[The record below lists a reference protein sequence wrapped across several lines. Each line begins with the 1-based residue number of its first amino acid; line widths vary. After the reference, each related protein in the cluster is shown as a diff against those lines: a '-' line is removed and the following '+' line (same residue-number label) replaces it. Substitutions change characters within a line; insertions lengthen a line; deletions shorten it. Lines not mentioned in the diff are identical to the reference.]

1 MSGAYSIARV
11 RARQI
16 LDSRAAPTVEADVIL
31 ASGAAGR
38 AAVPSGTSTGSH
50 EALELRDRDRPE
62 WAGRGVQQAVDN
74 ASSIFGPAV
83 IGLDAHDQTAVDAAL
98 LEADSTPGFGCLGAN
113 AALAVSLATARAAAA
128 ALQRPFY
135 AHVAEL
141 VGSAPLL
148 PLPMVNMISGGAH
161 AGRNLD
167 IQDVLAIPVGADT
180 YGAGL
185 EMLVRLY
192 WSLRSLLIEL
202 GHPPLVGDEGGFG
215 PALGSNEAALSLVTQ
230 AMERAGLRP
239 GEDMALALDVAAT
252 ELYQPQ
258 TGDPS
263 HPYRLRHDDAQS
275 LDASG
280 MIDLVETWRRRY
292 PLVSIEDP
300 LAEDDWDGWQRLTA
314 RLGAGTQLVGD
325 DLFTTNSTRLRRGIQ
340 AGAANAILIKV
351 NQIGTLT
358 GTFETLRLARQHGY
372 RCVISARSGET
383 EDDWLADLAVGC
395 GAGQIKVGSIARSER
410 LAKYN
415 RLLRIEE
422 EGNPAVPYAGNIFGP
437 SNPASY

>member
-1 MSGAYSIARV
+1 
-11 RARQI
+11 
-16 LDSRAAPTVEADVIL
+16 
-31 ASGAAGR
+31 
-38 AAVPSGTSTGSH
+38 
-50 EALELRDRDRPE
+50 
-62 WAGRGVQQAVDN
+62 
-74 ASSIFGPAV
+74 
-83 IGLDAHDQTAVDAAL
+83 
-98 LEADSTPGFGCLGAN
+98 
-113 AALAVSLATARAAAA
+113 
-128 ALQRPFY
+128 
-135 AHVAEL
+135 
-141 VGSAPLL
+141 
-148 PLPMVNMISGGAH
+148 MVNMISGGAH

-292 PLVSIEDP
+292 PLVSVEDP

-372 RCVISARSGET
+372 HCVISARSGET

-422 EGNPAVPYAGNIFGP
+422 EGNPAVPYAGNIFSP